1 MQDQTTDE
9 IDVIEVLEMLDQ
21 PCSIRMEYS
30 PHRLEQIRRIVGA
43 RLRCWGLHKLVY
55 DTAFVAT
62 ELCSNVRHC
71 DDSTFEFA
79 IGRTAR
85 GVRLEVTDTCP
96 ELVVIPTEPPDFLET
111 GGRGL
116 FLVSAHA
123 SAVGVLPTPTGKTVW
138 AELALG
144 GADSGVAD

>member
-1 MQDQTTDE
+1 MQDQTTDG

-116 FLVSAHA
+116 FLVSVHA